1 MMVRTRGVDPIVTVP
16 EPRLGNPDTLGS
28 DRRILTPVPEP
39 RQPYYCLVC
48 SSHPNRKQ
56 RFFATGHFRLW
67 HIGSFHFG
75 AMRNLV
81 AIRAKRASTKARQS
95 SSIYEYAHKC
105 VLPTANWMRICREAA
120 RLCAD
125 FIPPRDL
132 PVTICGDPQLS
143 RDRAIRH
150 KPLQQPSLAQ
160 RFPASWPNR
169 LFRRICSGPMNK
181 SPSSFRPS
189 SPRHQ
194 RLVGTSQRRWV

>member
-1 MMVRTRGVDPIVTVP
+1 MSLAHRV
-16 EPRLGNPDTLGS
+16 
-28 DRRILTPVPEP
+28 
-39 RQPYYCLVC
+39 
-48 SSHPNRKQ
+48 
-56 RFFATGHFRLW
+56 A
-67 HIGSFHFG
+67 

-81 AIRAKRASTKARQS
+81 AIGAKRASTKARQS

-105 VLPTANWMRICREAA
+105 VLPTANWMRTCREAA

-150 KPLQQPSLAQ
+150 KLLQQLSLAQ
-160 RFPASWPNR
+160 CFPASWPNR
-169 LFRRICSGPMNK
+169 LFRRTCSDPMNK

-194 RLVGTSQRRWV
+194 RLVGTSQSTGGESCDDSRRGTILRQRLGGSPRNPAAPAEPHDCQRKYAADANIVIAATVRQSAINALVLAHCS